1 MNRLVAGEIPRLD
14 SGGWLTVLVFITGSS
29 ERVPLITGGKR
40 DYPLIIVYTAMD
52 FALSMKMGSFRN
64 FDAADS

>member
-14 SGGWLTVLVFITGSS
+14 SGGWLTVLVFIMGSS
-29 ERVPLITGGKR
+29 ERVPLIAGGKR
-40 DYPLIIVYTAMD
+40 DHPLMVVYTVID

-64 FDAADS
+64 FGVADS